1 MDAFAVFLQRATTNA
16 SGTIQSTRAS
26 LMVVPTIRAWDPYLA
41 IAPIRE
47 LGGANRKLGGGNWE
61 LGVASWEE
69 AFGSQEEEIGGVKWE
84 VGCGLWEVAR

>member
-47 LGGANRKLGGGNWE
+47 LGGANRTL
-61 LGVASWEE
+61 
-69 AFGSQEEEIGGVKWE
+69 GVKWE